1 MVTDRTESNVI
12 TSNELIFVT
21 ADGSIG
27 IIAQLKEDIFNIL
40 KSFEENILKVIN
52 NVGEFPYYK

>member
-1 MVTDRTESNVI
+1 LVTDRTESNVI
-12 TSNELIFVT
+12 ASNELIFIT

-27 IIAQLKEDIFNIL
+27 IIAQLKEDMFSIL
-40 KSFEENILKVIN
+40 KSFEQNILNIIN